1 MSHRGVD
8 IGPAARGLCGAAFD
22 SRRREILKEKAQVV
36 LISESSDPSNH
47 KELVV
52 KTLIAVVIATLMLAS
67 GALAAPGAGT
77 SDFYPV
83 GHESYT
89 GAGQESSR

>member
-1 MSHRGVD
+1 
-8 IGPAARGLCGAAFD
+8 
-22 SRRREILKEKAQVV
+22 
-36 LISESSDPSNH
+36 
-47 KELVV
+47 V
-52 KTLIAVVIATLMLAS
+52 KTLIAAVIATLMLAS
-67 GALAAPGAGT
+67 GALAAPGGWI